1 MAELTAHQR
10 DKIIRTALGEARGEG
25 IEGMADVIQV
35 IMNRAASG
43 DYPSDP
49 AAVALQKNNST
60 GIHAFSAWNT
70 SRNGGNNPNQFK
82 TTDPIYKQAEQALDA
97 VLSGSRPDYTGG
109 ATHYH
114 TAQVNPYWASSV
126 NKHGTVARNGH
137 IFYPNTPIPPGEIPN
152 TVASLTD
159 TRRPVPMPTPVSQR
173 PVPGFTTPSNG
184 NNRASQ
190 AAPAYNVTPRLAD
203 MDGGLF
209 AYRDREMQPTQMV
222 GGFGSPLQAPRRTP
236 QPDTAALYRGI
247 YPQEQVRLPPL
258 PTAARDTAPRLTPS
272 QQRADNGQKTTSP
285 RPVPYSAGQT
295 VASIPTTP
303 RLPPTPS
310 APRDVAPRPTQAQQR
325 ADNGQVRPTPRPA
338 AQPKPAALPS
348 LPSPSV
354 SAQSNINQQRSEQAA
369 MRSRPVPTSTPVTV
383 PNSGIGP
390 NPVPKTQ
397 DRLTAGIYPKNPT
410 PPAVLP
416 SLPSIAVTPRAVPPV
431 VTPRPIQAAMPVPRP
446 VGLGVPP
453 AVSIPRP
460 IRPVMPT
467 PVAMRPPM
475 PVARPL
481 QRPPLNVVVTG
492 AGTIRPPVQQV
503 NNRYMMNGQAV
514 QRGISNSFAG
524 TSASGF
530 GSDRYDKYSSTGSIA
545 G

>member
-1 MAELTAHQR
+1 MATEHELDVLAWTM
-10 DKIIRTALGEARGEG
+10 LGEAAGEG
-25 IEGMADVIQV
+25 PEGMSDVGHVVLNRLADGRYGSSIAEVAKANKQFSTW
-35 IMNRAASG
+35 NSG
-43 DYPSDP
+43 
-49 AAVALQKNNST
+49 A
-60 GIHAFSAWNT
+60 
-70 SRNGGNNPNQFK
+70 GGNNPQGRYPKNSPEFRRAREL
-82 TTDPIYKQAEQALDA
+82 AEQVVSGAIPGPPGKPLD
-97 VLSGSRPDYTGG
+97 
-109 ATHYH
+109 YH
-114 TAQVNPYWASSV
+114 TPSISPYWADS
-126 NKHGTVARNGH
+126 KDRYGTYVRNGH
-137 IFYPNTPIPPGEIPN
+137 QFYPSVPVPPADVPN
-152 TVASLTD
+152 AVASLTD
-159 TRRPVPMPTPVSQR
+159 SRRPVPMPTPVSQR

-222 GGFGSPLQAPRRTP
+222 GGFGSPLQAPRRSP
-236 QPDTAALYRGI
+236 QPDVAALYRGI

-258 PTAARDTAPRLTPS
+258 PTAARDTASRLTPS
-272 QQRADNGQKTTSP
+272 QQRADNGQKTTSS

-303 RLPPTPS
+303 RLPPIPS
-310 APRDVAPRPTQAQQR
+310 APRDVAPRLTQAQQR
-325 ADNGQVRPTPRPA
+325 ADNDQVRPTPRPA

-369 MRSRPVPTSTPVTV
+369 MRNRPVPTSTPVTV

-397 DRLTAGIYPKNPT
+397 DRLVGGIYPKNPT
-410 PPAVLP
+410 PPAALP
-416 SLPSIAVTPRAVPPV
+416 SLPSIGVTPRAVPPV

-467 PVAMRPPM
+467 PVAMRPPV

-492 AGTIRPPVQQV
+492 AGTIRPPAAQV

-530 GSDRYDKYSSTGSIA
+530 GSDRYDRYSSTGSIA